1 MSIPSI
7 LKLFKSQFIYFD
19 VSIEYDSTDKFI
31 HMNPDNFFRF
41 LKNKSLKMCGFNK
54 VKQIN
59 YVTIHSELSC

>member
-19 VSIEYDSTDKFI
+19 VSIEYDSMDKFI
-31 HMNPDNFFRF
+31 HLNPDNFFPI
-41 LKNKSLKMCGFNK
+41 LLLKMCGFNK